1 MKNTIRLTAIA
12 LLSIIC
18 LAACGNAGAKVKKEK
33 EDTPKNVI
41 VLDSEQVQKKVYN
54 LADEDLKYLGDK
66 PAIVDFYATWCGPCQ
81 RISPILEEL
90 AGEYKD
96 QIVVY
101 KIDVDKAGDVAK
113 TFGISSIPAIL
124 YIPADGSEPQMTI
137 GSRDKATFRK
147 EIDTILLGK

>member
-1 MKNTIRLTAIA
+1 MKRNIRHIMAA
-12 LLSIIC
+12 LVSILC
-18 LAACGNAGAKVKKEK
+18 LAGCNNARAKDKQDQNETVN
-33 EDTPKNVI
+33 NVV
-41 VLDSEQVQKKVYN
+41 VLDSGQFNTKVY
-54 LADEDLKYLGDK
+54 DLSKEGLVYLGDK
-66 PAIVDFYATWCGPCQ
+66 PAIVDFYATWCGPCR

-113 TFGISSIPAIL
+113 AFGISSIPAIL

-137 GSRDKATFRK
+137 GSRDKATFKK